1 MNKRNL
7 WTIPAS
13 RGQRLPHRVKSVKTK
28 NETFLVLQMSQRN
41 LKNIKK
47 KIKCRLKNIYLKTE
61 ILIKYKK
68 KIKY

>member
-1 MNKRNL
+1 M
-7 WTIPAS
+7 
-13 RGQRLPHRVKSVKTK
+13 
-28 NETFLVLQMSQRN
+28 LQMSQRN

-47 KIKCRLKNIYLKTE
+47 KIKCRLKNTYLKNE